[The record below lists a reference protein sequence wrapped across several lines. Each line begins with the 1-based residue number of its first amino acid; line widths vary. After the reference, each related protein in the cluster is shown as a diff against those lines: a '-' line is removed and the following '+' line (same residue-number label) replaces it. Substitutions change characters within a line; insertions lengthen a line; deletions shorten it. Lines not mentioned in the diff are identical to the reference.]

1 MNHQEQKIR
10 FAILDPLRMVAALAV
25 VLYHFSIYF
34 HDKDSALSNIAKFG
48 YLGVNFFFLLSGFV
62 IMSSAQNR
70 SAFEFAFARALRLYP
85 AFIICLLFTLAVVYL
100 LNGEKY
106 SFAEV
111 LANGTILNDYLGIQN
126 IDGVYWTLQAEL
138 KFYGCVFLLLLSGA
152 FTYWR
157 YWLSAWLLLAV
168 TYFFWKQPF
177 FLGWFINPAYSFYFI
192 GGVSTYLLYKNYN
205 DRQVQLIF
213 IVSLVFGYFTAL
225 DQAQNFI
232 AGVTDQNR
240 IVAGITVV
248 VFYIFFALMA
258 RGYFNVKKTSAL
270 ILLGAMSYPLYLIH
284 SKAGKQI
291 YETLAMSI
299 SPMVAMIIAISGIL
313 CISCIVVFMERKVVK
328 LLTGKWR

>member
-1 MNHQEQKIR
+1 MNNQEQKIR

-25 VLYHFSIYF
+25 VFYHFSIYF
-34 HDKDSALSNIAKFG
+34 DDKDSFFANLAKFG

-70 SAFEFAFARALRLYP
+70 GAFEFAFARALRIYP
-85 AFIICLLFTLAVVYL
+85 AFIICLLFTVATTYL
-100 LNGEKY
+100 LGGEKY
-106 SFAEV
+106 SFAEII
-111 LANGTILNDYLGIQN
+111 ANASILNDYLGIPN

-157 YWLSAWLLLAV
+157 YWLSAWLVLAI
-168 TYFFWKQPF
+168 TYFFWQQPF

-192 GGVSTYLLYKNYN
+192 GGVSAYLLYKNYK

-232 AGVTDQNR
+232 ASVTYENR
-240 IVAGITVV
+240 VVAGITVV

-284 SKAGKQI
+284 NKAGKEI
-291 YETLAMSI
+291 YKYLAMKI
-299 SPMVAMIIAISGIL
+299 SPELAMMLAISLVFGV
-313 CISCIVVFMERKVVK
+313 SCCVVFFERRVQIF
-328 LLTGKWR
+328 LNGKEK